1 MGLDAVVFCD
11 CLERGKLKNPHPF
24 PDLVYVAPNGAPEIR
39 SKTDREIELHDDWME
54 SACRHE
60 SMMIDGC
67 RLGTAGGIEF
77 LRDALR
83 RTVRRYARD
92 FPVLWK
98 KVIYS
103 GTHTGDH
110 LSLTDVRRLEQELK
124 LFSKINFGVLN
135 LTAEDLRYIRDFRSN
150 LSRLIKV
157 ALKIQKPIAF

>member
-1 MGLDAVVFCD
+1 MGLEAVVFCD

-39 SKTDREIELHDDWME
+39 SKTDREIGLHDDWME

-60 SMMIDGC
+60 NMMIGGC
-67 RLGTAGGIEF
+67 QLGSAGGIEF

-110 LSLTDVRRLEQELK
+110 LSLTDVCRQIQD
-124 LFSKINFGVLN
+124 SKVN
-135 LTAEDLRYIRDFRSN
+135 L
-150 LSRLIKV
+150 
-157 ALKIQKPIAF
+157 